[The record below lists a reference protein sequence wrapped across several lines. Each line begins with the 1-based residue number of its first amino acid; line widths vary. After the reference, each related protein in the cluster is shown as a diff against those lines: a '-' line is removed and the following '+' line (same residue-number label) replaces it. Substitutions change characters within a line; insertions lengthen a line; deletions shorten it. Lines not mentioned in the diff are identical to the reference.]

1 MTSSLSSTTPAPDT
15 RSDTGRDPLAERGP
29 FRRLI
34 VLTLAYVALVSAVF
48 LAFPGLDLWMSGLFH
63 DPTAGFWATT
73 DPLLMR
79 LRELGPFLVKVI
91 AGASLAI
98 LLAATVA
105 PRLVAGLSLR
115 APLFLLSTL
124 ALGPG
129 LLVNAI
135 LKNNWGRPRPN
146 SVEAFGGDA
155 PFIGVWRITDHCAT
169 NCSFVSGEGSASFWL
184 VALAFLAPPAWR
196 RGILLAVAPLFLALS
211 LNRVAFGGHFLS
223 DTMLAWG
230 LTLLVILAVYAGLY
244 RTAAG
249 ERIEARTRAGLA
261 AFGAYTGA
269 LLTRAGRGLATRI
282 DGFFA
287 MFR

>member
-1 MTSSLSSTTPAPDT
+1 MTSSLCSTTPADT
-15 RSDTGRDPLAERGP
+15 DRDPLAERGR
-29 FRRLI
+29 FRRLV

-63 DPTAGFWATT
+63 DASAGFWATA

-91 AGASLAI
+91 ALASLALL
-98 LLAATVA
+98 LLAMAA
-105 PRLVAGLSLR
+105 PRLVAGISLR

-184 VALAFLAPPAWR
+184 VTLAFLAPPAWR

-249 ERIEARTRAGLA
+249 ERIETRIRAGLA
-261 AFGAYTGA
+261 ALGMRARRLLSGAVHA
-269 LLTRAGRGLATRI
+269 LVTRI
-282 DGFFA
+282 GGFFA